1 MDRRQD
7 PRTIVTPYAFSVHP
21 DLLGMPLAT
30 PWQRLGAIA
39 VDGVVIVG
47 LSRIGGTTLAVASG
61 LLLFW
66 LAVRKPAKDVFGR
79 LFRVTVGC
87 LGVLVLT
94 VTLLV
99 WGGMR
104 FAQDP
109 ERVDR
114 LLSQFSELADSAGVG
129 LDIGV
134 EGASDS
140 LGLGELARVFP
151 DVVEL
156 RRAESPEEA
165 REIAADMARIG
176 RDGGMSLQEIRG
188 TLAELMPKDA
198 SWSDGAQD
206 IIDEVMGE
214 LRLGLAERAPG
225 AESQSEPAMEEVV
238 VISDSVALDS
248 IAALNELVT
257 TLDEERR
264 DVEDQLARSRAQ
276 VQEAES
282 GGILAWLLNF
292 IDDLGL
298 GFGWGALYLTITH
311 AWWKGTS
318 VGKKLFRTRV
328 VMIDNRPLNW
338 WLSFERAGG
347 YAAGFATG
355 LLGFAQI
362 FWDPN
367 RQAIHDKV
375 SETIVIQD
383 GKSPVP
389 GPWITE
395 GRAQWEK
402 SRPPGAGPPD
412 ARGVH
417 KSRGPGHLS

>member
-39 VDGVVIVG
+39 VDGVVIIG